1 MKIPILSPVI
11 VSQQVVRFCGRGK
24 GIFLDGARKEDGYWL
39 GPPKI
44 RRGKG
49 TKGKWLGIKN

>member
-49 TKGKWLGIKN
+49 TKGK